1 MSSTNKT
8 THYDLSQFTAN
19 DIPAWLAD
27 YNSDMGKI
35 DTGIYNAQTAGGE
48 ASTKADN
55 ALTSANEAKTA
66 VESLSTTVTNLQ
78 STVTKNTED
87 ISGVQTSLTSLTS
100 QVSAN
105 GEAIQSI
112 ISQDFQIQI
121 ANTNSKLNQDKIN
134 VTISN
139 FVNDSTF
146 AKFKFR
152 ASLNWSGATT
162 NFIPTGSLSPNSEY
176 GGAILLQTTNDL
188 LYVYTETDPSSL
200 VFDWLSIRLNN
211 VM

>member
-8 THYDLSQFTAN
+8 THYELSQFTAN
-19 DIPAWLAD
+19 DIPAWLSD

-35 DTGIYNAQTAGGE
+35 DTGIFNAQTVGGE
-48 ASTKADN
+48 AGTKADN
-55 ALTSANEAKTA
+55 AITAANEAKTA
-66 VESLSTTVTNLQ
+66 IESLTTTVTNLT
-78 STVTKNTED
+78 SNVTKNTED
-87 ISGVQTSLTSLTS
+87 ISGVQTSLNSLTS
-100 QVSAN
+100 QVNAN

-112 ISQDFQIQI
+112 ISQDFQTQI
-121 ANTNSKLNQDKIN
+121 TNTNSKLNQDKIN

-139 FVNDSTF
+139 FANDSTF

-152 ASLNWSGATT
+152 ASLNWTGASA
-162 NFIPTGSLSPNSEY
+162 NYIPTGSLSPNSEY
-176 GGAILLQTTNDL
+176 GGAILLQTANGL

>member
-27 YNSDMGKI
+27 YNADMGKI

-55 ALTSANEAKTA
+55 ALTVANKAKTA
-66 VESLSTTVTNLQ
+66 VESISATVTSLK

-87 ISGVQTSLTSLTS
+87 ISGVQTSLNSLTS
-100 QVSAN
+100 QVNAN

-112 ISQDFQIQI
+112 ISQNFQSQI
-121 ANTNSKLNQDKIN
+121 NEIDGKLNQDKLNI
-134 VTISN
+134 TISN

-146 AKFKFR
+146 PKFKFR
-152 ASLNWSGATT
+152 ASLNWTGCTS

-176 GGAILLQTTNDL
+176 GGAILLQTTTGL
-188 LYVYTETDPSSL
+188 LYIYTESNPTSL
-200 VFDWLSIRLNN
+200 LFDWLSIRLNN
-211 VM
+211 AM

>member
-8 THYDLSQFTAN
+8 AHYDLSQFTAN

-35 DTGIYNAQTAGGE
+35 DTGIYNAQTVGGE

-55 ALTSANEAKTA
+55 ALTTANEAKKA
-66 VESLSTTVTNLQ
+66 VESLSQTVTSLQ
-78 STVTKNTED
+78 SSVTKNTED
-87 ISGVQTSLTSLTS
+87 ITSVQSSLSSLTS
-100 QVSAN
+100 QVNAN

-112 ISQDFQIQI
+112 ISQDFQTQI
-121 ANTNSKLNQDKIN
+121 NKIDKKLNQDKLN
-134 VTISN
+134 VTISD

-146 AKFKFR
+146 PKFKFR
-152 ASLNWSGATT
+152 ASLSWTGCTS

-176 GGAILLQTTNDL
+176 GGSILLQTTSEL
-188 LYVYTETDPSSL
+188 LYIYTESNPTSL
-200 VFDWLSIRLNN
+200 LFDWLSIRINN